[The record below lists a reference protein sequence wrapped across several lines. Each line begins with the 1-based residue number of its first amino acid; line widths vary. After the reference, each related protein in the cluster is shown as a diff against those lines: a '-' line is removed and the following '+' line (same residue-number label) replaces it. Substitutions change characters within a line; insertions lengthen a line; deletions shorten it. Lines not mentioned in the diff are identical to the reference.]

1 MVLSGIS
8 KAVVIMVFNR
18 YQQVGNGKMT
28 HFLKGKARNL
38 VVNRA
43 KSSYIRRFVIVSLVI
58 IITVVIELC
67 W

>member
-1 MVLSGIS
+1 MVLSAIS

-38 VVNRA
+38 VVNHVLKA
-43 KSSYIRRFVIVSLVI
+43 PIFVGLLLSL
-58 IITVVIELC
+58 
-67 W
+67 